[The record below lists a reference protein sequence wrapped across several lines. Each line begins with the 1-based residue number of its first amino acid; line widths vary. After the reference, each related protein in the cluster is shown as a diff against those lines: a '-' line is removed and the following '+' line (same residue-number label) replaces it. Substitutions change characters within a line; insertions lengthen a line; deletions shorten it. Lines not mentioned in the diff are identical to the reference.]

1 MPEGE
6 MTTSWGKATNLM
18 HLQFF
23 LLVFLPLLWIY
34 VNLPELSDLVLIYLI
49 IAVFGTLIVLIERMS
64 PKGTPWAVMGL
75 NTENLG
81 QQVLSAV
88 FIAVVTIIVG
98 GREGVVVPVRI
109 PAETFMRIYLWG
121 YALMAVEEL
130 LFTQVI
136 LATVEERLGI
146 VPGALIAAVAFVAF
160 HWRIYGWNFRILM
173 AFALYRIVAG
183 ILSGVY
189 KSVVPTSFPHL
200 IINVLAAARFG

>member
-34 VNLPELSDLVLIYLI
+34 VNLPELADLVLIYLV

-64 PKGTPWAVMGL
+64 PKGTPWAVMGI

-88 FIAVVTIIVG
+88 SIAVVTIIVG
-98 GREGVVVPVRI
+98 GREGVIVPVRI

-146 VPGALIAAVAFVAF
+146 VPGALIAAVTFVVF

-173 AFALYRIVAG
+173 ALTLYRIVAG
-183 ILSGVY
+183 ILSGLY